1 MLFLKMQKAGA
12 KVRKISQ
19 NRRRESSFSYN
30 LFYGKMMKIIGV
42 SSKKKLYFCELCK
55 IVQK

>member
-1 MLFLKMQKAGA
+1 MQKAGA

-19 NRRRESSFSYN
+19 NRRRESGFSYN

-42 SSKKKLYFCELCK
+42 SSKKMLYFCELCK